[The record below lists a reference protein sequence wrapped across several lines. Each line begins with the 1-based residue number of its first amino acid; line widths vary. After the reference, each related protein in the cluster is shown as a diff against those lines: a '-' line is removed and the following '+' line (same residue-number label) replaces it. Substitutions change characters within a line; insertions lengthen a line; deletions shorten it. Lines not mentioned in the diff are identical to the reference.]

1 MPGMSGA
8 QRIAAVEI
16 FAPARLHF
24 GFLDLDG
31 GLGRRFGSLGLAID
45 GFGTRLRLERAARP
59 MASGPGATRAL
70 DGIVRTAEAFNLS
83 PNVSLT
89 VTETIPEHAGF
100 GSGTQLALAAAV
112 ALARL
117 QGASAATSALAAV
130 AGRGARS
137 GIGIGLFEQGGFVVD
152 GGRRP
157 EGGVAPI
164 IARLPFPP
172 DWRLVLVLDPTR
184 QGLYGSNESS
194 AFAILPPF
202 PPALAGRL
210 CRQVLLRL
218 LPGLAEHDFTAV
230 SQALGAIQSELGDYF
245 SAAQHGRYSSPM
257 VAAALGWAAA
267 QGITGIGQSSW
278 GPTGFALV
286 ESEEHARS
294 LAEALGQRFGR
305 DGALGLRIVAGLNR
319 GAEISVMS
327 RSEP

>member
-1 MPGMSGA
+1 MPDMSGA
-8 QRIAAVEI
+8 QRIAAVEV

-59 MASGPGATRAL
+59 AASGPGAARAL
-70 DGIVRTAEAFNLS
+70 DCVARAAKAFNLS
-83 PNVSLT
+83 PNVSLA
-89 VTETIPEHAGF
+89 VTEAIPEHAGF

-112 ALARL
+112 ALTRL
-117 QGASAATSALAAV
+117 EGASAAMSEIAAV

-137 GIGIGLFEQGGFVVD
+137 GIGIGLFERGGFIVD

-157 EGGVAPI
+157 EGGAAPV
-164 IARLPFPP
+164 IARLPFPR
-172 DWRLVLVLDPTR
+172 DWRLVLLLDPTR
-184 QGLYGSNESS
+184 QGLYGSGETS
-194 AFAILPPF
+194 AFAALPPF
-202 PPALAGRL
+202 PPGLAGRL

-218 LPGLAEHDFTAV
+218 LPGLAEWDFAAV

-245 SAAQHGRYSSPM
+245 SAAQHGRYSSPA

-267 QGITGIGQSSW
+267 QGVAGIGQSSW

-286 ESEEHARS
+286 ESEERARS
-294 LAEALGQRFGR
+294 LAEALGRRFAS
-305 DGALGLRIVAGLNR
+305 DGTLSLHIVAGLNR
-319 GAEISVMS
+319 GADISITP

>member
-1 MPGMSGA
+1 MPDMSGA

-45 GFGTRLRLERAARP
+45 GFGTRLRLTRAARP
-59 MASGPGATRAL
+59 AASGSGAARAL
-70 DGIVRTAEAFNLS
+70 DCIARTAKAFNLS
-83 PNVSLT
+83 PNVSLA
-89 VTETIPEHAGF
+89 VTEISPEHAGL
-100 GSGTQLALAAAV
+100 GSGTQLGLAVAV
-112 ALARL
+112 ALTRL
-117 QGASAATSALAAV
+117 EGASIAMGELAAV
-130 AGRGARS
+130 VGRGARS
-137 GIGIGLFEQGGFVVD
+137 GIGIGIFEQGGFIVD

-157 EGGVAPI
+157 EAGAAPV
-164 IARLPFPP
+164 IARLPFPR

-184 QGLYGSNESS
+184 QGLYGSGEAS
-194 AFAILPPF
+194 AFAALPPF
-202 PPALAGRL
+202 APALAGRL

-245 SAAQHGRYSSPM
+245 STAQHGRFSSPA

-267 QGITGIGQSSW
+267 QGIAGIGQSSW

-286 ESEEHARS
+286 ESHARAQA
-294 LAEALGQRFGR
+294 LAAALGERFAR
-305 DGALGLRIVAGLNR
+305 AGALELHIVAGLNR
-319 GAEISVMS
+319 GAEISVT
-327 RSEP
+327 PA